1 MEGTEIVGEGR
12 RHINKEETT
21 TKLNWI
27 FFFVLFP
34 SPFCSPLQMV
44 GKE

>member
-21 TKLNWI
+21 KLNWI
-27 FFFVLFP
+27 FFFVLFL
-34 SPFCSPLQMV
+34 SPFCSLQVV